1 MKLLKALR
9 LFWIDDGVI
18 RCSLSPQ
25 FFGGGGGPSQT
36 TSTVTQSSVPD
47 WLQPQVTGMLGAA
60 QNQIFN
66 NNPTT
71 GAIES
76 IKGYQPYSTNPSDY
90 VAGFSPMQQQSF
102 SSAANLQTPG
112 QFNTATN
119 IAGSAGAG
127 SLGSSQQALG
137 YGGMGAGYGA
147 QGAGLAGYDIGAG
160 QQLQNILTNQGAM
173 QQYMN
178 PYVENALAPQ
188 LNMMEQA
195 AGRQQAQVQ
204 SEASKAGAYGGS
216 RQAIQNALVKQGL
229 LGQEAN
235 LIGQGYNQA
244 YTQAQNMAAQATGQG
259 LQGLSQANQAYQ
271 TGIQGAGMGLQ
282 GIQGAQAGYGQ
293 AVQAANTLGN
303 LGSQQLQANQN
314 IINMQNQL
322 GGQQTQQQQDII
334 NAAINNYANAQT
346 YPMQQLSMYNAL
358 LRGYNTPTSASTT
371 YAPAPSVISQL
382 GGLGATALGAYG
394 AMKAKGGVI
403 KKPKKYAS
411 GGLVDL
417 AIAKAMEDK

>member
-9 LFWIDDGVI
+9 LFWVENGTI

-25 FFGGGGGPSQT
+25 FFGGGGGPTQT

-47 WLQPQVTGMLGAA
+47 WLKPQVTGMLGAA

-71 GAIES
+71 GDIQS
-76 IKGYQPYSTNPSDY
+76 IKGYTPYSTNPADY

-102 SSAANLQTPG
+102 NAAANLQTPS
-112 QFNTATN
+112 QYNVASN
-119 IAGSAGAG
+119 IAGGAGLG

-137 YGGMGAGYGA
+137 MGYMG
-147 QGAGLAGYDIGAG
+147 IGAG
-160 QQLQNILTNQGAM
+160 QQLQNTLTNPGAM

-188 LNMMEQA
+188 ISMMEQA

-204 SEASKAGAYGGS
+204 SEAAKAGAYGGS

-229 LGQEAN
+229 MGQEAN

-244 YTQAQNMAAQATGQG
+244 YNQAQNMAAQAGSQG
-259 LQGLSQANQAYQ
+259 LQGIGL
-271 TGIQGAGMGLQ
+271 GLQ
-282 GIQGAQAGYGQ
+282 GVQGAQQGYGQ
-293 AVQAANTLGN
+293 ATQAANVLGD
-303 LGSQQLQANQN
+303 LGSQQLAANQN
-314 IINMQNQL
+314 IINLQNQL
-322 GGQQTQQQQDII
+322 GGQQQNQQQQIV

-346 YPMQQLSMYNAL
+346 YPMQQLGMYNAL

-371 YAPAPSVISQL
+371 YAPAPSALSQL

-394 AMKAKGGVI
+394 ALKAKGGVI

-417 AIAKAMEDK
+417 AIANAMEDK